1 MIRTLRVA
9 ACASAASLALAFA
22 LPAVAAVQTYALDQA
37 HSNVGFAVKHL
48 GITNV
53 LGHFD
58 DFAGTIAFDEDN
70 PEQST
75 LDVTV
80 QTKSV
85 NTGNGKRD
93 DHLRSDDFFD
103 VEKYPEM
110 KFVSTSV
117 KFMTSGAKS
126 KARVK
131 DAAKAAASVQPR
143 KFVVT
148 GDLTLHGVTKPVVLT
163 GEYLGKMSMGVD
175 MKKVAFT
182 AHGAINRQD
191 FGVKWNRMME
201 TTHVVSDDVNI
212 NLEVEANSAT
222 AGPAGR

>member
-9 ACASAASLALAFA
+9 VCASAASLALALA

-37 HSNVGFAVKHL
+37 HSNVGFTVKHL
-48 GITNV
+48 GISNV

-58 DFAGTIAFDEDN
+58 DFAGTILFDEDN
-70 PEQST
+70 PSQST
-75 LDVTV
+75 LDVTI

-85 NTGNGKRD
+85 NTGNSKRD
-93 DHLRSDDFFD
+93 DHLRSEDFFE

-117 KFMTSGAKS
+117 KFMVPAASAKA
-126 KARVK
+126 KA
-131 DAAKAAASVQPR
+131 AAKAAAGAQPK
-143 KFVVT
+143 KFVLT

-163 GEYLGKMSMGVD
+163 GEFLGKMSMGTD

-182 AHGAINRQD
+182 AHGSINRQD

-201 TTHVVSDDVNI
+201 VTHVVSDDVNI
-212 NLEVEANSAT
+212 DLEVEAISAT

>member
-1 MIRTLRVA
+1 MIRILRVA
-9 ACASAASLALAFA
+9 ACATAASLALALA

-37 HSNVGFAVKHL
+37 HTNVGFTVKHL

-58 DFAGTIAFDEDN
+58 DFAGTIQFDEDN
-70 PEQST
+70 PSQST

-85 NTGNGKRD
+85 NTGNSKRD
-93 DHLRSDDFFD
+93 DHLRSEDFFE

-117 KFMTSGAKS
+117 KFMAPAASVKAK
-126 KARVK
+126 A
-131 DAAKAAASVQPR
+131 AAKAAAGAHPK
-143 KFVVT
+143 KFVLT

-163 GEYLGKMSMGVD
+163 GEYLGKMSMGTD
-175 MKKVAFT
+175 MQKVAFT
-182 AHGAINRQD
+182 AHGSINRQD

-201 TTHVVSDDVNI
+201 VTHVVSDDVNI
-212 NLEVEANSAT
+212 DLEVEANSAT